1 MGRTMDC
8 KECEKLMDDYCDRH
22 LSRKK
27 KKQIP
32 EHLKIC
38 KECAT
43 KFREYKKMLVSI
55 QNIGMKKCPDEVVD
69 SVFDILSI
77 DGKSL
82 RRKSILDRINEF
94 LFLYSRQLGITGAA
108 VMVFFF
114 VILIHSKINKP
125 PQVKRQY
132 STHEVRQATDQVKLA
147 LAYLNQVTSRTEEII
162 EKQILHQQVIKPMKS
177 SIKTALKGVG
187 LNNDEI

>member
-8 KECEKLMDDYCDRH
+8 KECQKLMHDYFDRH

-27 KKQIP
+27 RKQIS
-32 EHLKIC
+32 EHLKMC
-38 KECAT
+38 QKCST
-43 KFREYKKMLVSI
+43 KFQEYEQMLISI
-55 QNIGMKKCPDEVVD
+55 QNIEIKKCPNEVVD
-69 SVFDILSI
+69 SVFNILNI
-77 DGKSL
+77 HGKTG
-82 RRKSILDRINEF
+82 RRKSIFDRLNEF

-132 STHEVRQATDQVKLA
+132 STHEVQQATDQVKLA

-162 EKQILHQQVIKPMKS
+162 EQQILPQQVIKPMKS
-177 SIKTALKGVG
+177 SIKTALKPLINGG
-187 LNNDEI
+187 